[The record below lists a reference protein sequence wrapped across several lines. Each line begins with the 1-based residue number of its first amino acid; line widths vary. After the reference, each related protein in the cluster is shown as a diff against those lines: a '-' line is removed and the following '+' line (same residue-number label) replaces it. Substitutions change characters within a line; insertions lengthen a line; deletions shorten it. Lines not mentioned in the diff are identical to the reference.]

1 MGILKEPVQRSE
13 WYTPAYLVA
22 AVEEV
27 LGRIDL
33 DPASCEEAQR
43 TIAARVYF
51 NKEQNGLKFQWRGR
65 VFLNPPYAKKQAGMF
80 VRKLIDDWE
89 AGHIDQA
96 VLLINNGTETAW
108 FQKLWPYSICFVSG
122 RICFESPIRK
132 SYSPAVGSV
141 FVYFGRNTKKFGEVF
156 SRFGPV
162 FERVGDGLRK
172 LRPMVKPERK

>member
-51 NKEQNGLKFQWRGR
+51 NKEQNGLKFQWRG
-65 VFLNPPYAKKQAGMF
+65 
-80 VRKLIDDWE
+80 
-89 AGHIDQA
+89 
-96 VLLINNGTETAW
+96 
-108 FQKLWPYSICFVSG
+108 
-122 RICFESPIRK
+122 
-132 SYSPAVGSV
+132 
-141 FVYFGRNTKKFGEVF
+141 
-156 SRFGPV
+156 
-162 FERVGDGLRK
+162 
-172 LRPMVKPERK
+172 